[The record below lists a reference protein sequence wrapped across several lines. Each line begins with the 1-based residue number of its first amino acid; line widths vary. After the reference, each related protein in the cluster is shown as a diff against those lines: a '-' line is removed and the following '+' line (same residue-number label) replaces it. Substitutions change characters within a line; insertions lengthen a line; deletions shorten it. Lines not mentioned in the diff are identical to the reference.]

1 MDRNRPSLNTAVPH
15 INMWRGYK
23 NEKEKKKHGYFSDW
37 RFSHVPIHVCMNEHT
52 HFPQLVELEK
62 VQFIKNCKGER
73 L

>member
-1 MDRNRPSLNTAVPH
+1 M
-15 INMWRGYK
+15 K
-23 NEKEKKKHGYFSDW
+23 KKKKKHGYFSDW
-37 RFSHVPIHVCMNEHT
+37 TFSHVPIHVCMNEHT